1 MYVKN
6 QLQLVFKQFWTGLLK
21 DWLQPVATSSVA
33 SCQLPDFLEKDWTG
47 MDFET
52 LPTHVLTEEIKKIN
66 IKLMELQIAHEQLAL
81 RVENNESMSQSKS
94 ASAAKN
100 ILNQHPKLKP
110 ILHKKVLEMCGID
123 MLGQA
128 DCLKTL
134 AQYQHGLP
142 NQWPS
147 EEVDGQIIWRP
158 AWSEHVDHTVNI
170 RFLHSIMDGIME
182 DEKMKHS
189 QAKGEL
195 DNNDYVST
203 TIMMMAKSYW

>member
-1 MYVKN
+1 
-6 QLQLVFKQFWTGLLK
+6 
-21 DWLQPVATSSVA
+21 
-33 SCQLPDFLEKDWTG
+33 
-47 MDFET
+47 
-52 LPTHVLTEEIKKIN
+52 
-66 IKLMELQIAHEQLAL
+66 
-81 RVENNESMSQSKS
+81 
-94 ASAAKN
+94 
-100 ILNQHPKLKP
+100 HPKLKP

-182 DEKMKHS
+182 DEK
-189 QAKGEL
+189 QTLKGKQNEKIEFQIKIIIPDGASTSSSRGHGGVQKKFGIQGAAAMINSDFGL
-195 DNNDYVST
+195 DNQ
-203 TIMMMAKSYW
+203 TIDEESLSEDMNM